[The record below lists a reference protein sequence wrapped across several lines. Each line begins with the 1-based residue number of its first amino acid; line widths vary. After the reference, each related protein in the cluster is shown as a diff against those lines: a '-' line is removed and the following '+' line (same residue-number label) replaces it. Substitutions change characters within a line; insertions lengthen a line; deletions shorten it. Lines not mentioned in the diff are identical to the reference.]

1 MRLTREEII
10 LISSLLAAL
19 LVGAVVQHL
28 RTQARLHTSAP
39 AAAVAK

>member
-10 LISSLLAAL
+10 LICSLLAAL
-19 LVGAVVQHL
+19 LVGAAVKHL
-28 RTQARLHTSAP
+28 RAQARLQATAP